1 MTISFEL
8 ESAADTSMSIPQVA
22 LNDEVA
28 MPVLG
33 LGVAKLSDE
42 QTEASVLAALESG
55 CRLIDT
61 AASYGN
67 EAVVGRAIEASGVPR
82 SELFVSTKLGT
93 SSQGYSA
100 AKQACERSLEQLGL
114 DYIDMYLIH
123 WPAPQLG
130 KYVESFEAM
139 IEARDAGLVQ
149 SVGVCNFTE
158 EHLTEVID
166 ETGVTPAINQIELH
180 PRLNQAELR
189 DVNANRDIVTQ
200 SYSPLGVGR
209 LLDDPAVTALASA
222 HGRTPAQI
230 LIRWNL
236 QCGNA
241 VISRSGN
248 PERVAANLD
257 VFEFEL
263 SEADMATLDGLHDGT
278 RVLHDPMTF
287 LGT

>member
-8 ESAADTSMSIPQVA
+8 ESTSGSTNPIPQIA
-22 LNDEVA
+22 LNDRAA

-42 QTEASVLAALESG
+42 QTEASILAALESG

-93 SSQGYSA
+93 SNQGYSA

-130 KYVESFEAM
+130 RYVESFEAM

-158 EHLTEVID
+158 EHLAEVIE

-180 PRLNQAELR
+180 PRLSQVELR
-189 DVNANRDIVTQ
+189 DVNADRDIVTQ

-209 LLDDPAVTALASA
+209 LLDDPAVTALAA
-222 HGRTPAQI
+222 THGRTPAQI

-248 PERVAANLD
+248 PDRVAANLD
-257 VFEFEL
+257 VFDFEL